1 MLSMLLPDDTCELAR
16 RPGRPIVPFEVGLA
30 LVILTLCVLY
40 GLVFGNMIYV
50 SLMEQANASH
60 IHLPGSDG
68 RPHLHN
74 PAEWF
79 LLVFPAVIAWSGTIS
94 SLRYLGRRWLRA

>member
-1 MLSMLLPDDTCELAR
+1 
-16 RPGRPIVPFEVGLA
+16 

-50 SLMEQANASH
+50 SLLEQAGASH
-60 IHLPGSDG
+60 AHLPGSDG
-68 RPHLHN
+68 RPHFHS

-79 LLVFPAVIAWSGTIS
+79 LLVFPAIIAWSGTIS
-94 SLRYLGRRWLRA
+94 SLRYLGRRLLGASS